1 MFYAA
6 KTKLFIGTFQMYIH
20 HDFEDDLPVKPDFIT
35 ESDREL
41 ICYYKDNILEPCLT
55 KGFENECPEL
65 TVEIHQIWN
74 TYKDLL

>member
-55 KGFENECPEL
+55 KG
-65 TVEIHQIWN
+65 V
-74 TYKDLL
+74 